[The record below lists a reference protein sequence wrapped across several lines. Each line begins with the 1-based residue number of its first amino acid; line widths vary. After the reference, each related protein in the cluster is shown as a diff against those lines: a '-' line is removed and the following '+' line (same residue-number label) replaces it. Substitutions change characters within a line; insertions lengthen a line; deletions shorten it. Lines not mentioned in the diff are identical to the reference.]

1 MTLHPLYSDE
11 KPPERF
17 TYPFGYE
24 PHPLC
29 QQAATEVQTYIA
41 SHKELQ
47 DDADRGKMFGVLVC
61 EQQGQLVFL
70 AAYSGLLAGR
80 NDWDYFV
87 PPVFDAQQP
96 DGYFKQ
102 EERAISAMR
111 AETDRESRKQR
122 SQKLQR
128 WLFDQYRMLNAEGQ
142 SSLLVDIWQGYYR
155 DRVVRK
161 FPLPPGGTG
170 DCCAPKL
177 LQYAYQHGLQPR
189 CMAEFW
195 WGQSPRQEI
204 RHHLQYYPACS
215 GKCKPVLSW
224 MLKGLN
230 VDPDPDT
237 LSHPRK
243 PIAIVYEDDSLLV
256 VDKPSG
262 VLSVPGRNETYS
274 VETVM
279 REHYPDSY
287 VAHRLDMGTSGLLI
301 VAKTLDSYR
310 NLQDQFLH
318 HEVRKRYVAVLEPL
332 AAGQIP
338 CPAKGTIRLPMRPDM
353 TNRPLQ
359 MVDMEHGKTAVT
371 NYEFIDSNTVSLTPH
386 TGRTHQLR
394 VHCAHPD
401 GLGRPIQGDELYGHT
416 GPTTS
421 RIHPDDTD
429 RLMLHAAEIWFR
441 HPVTNQPMH
450 FVLPLRHDKLHLI

>member
-1 MTLHPLYSDE
+1 MT
-11 KPPERF
+11 
-17 TYPFGYE
+17 
-24 PHPLC
+24 
-29 QQAATEVQTYIA
+29 
-41 SHKELQ
+41 
-47 DDADRGKMFGVLVC
+47 
-61 EQQGQLVFL
+61 
-70 AAYSGLLAGR
+70 
-80 NDWDYFV
+80 
-87 PPVFDAQQP
+87 
-96 DGYFKQ
+96 
-102 EERAISAMR
+102 

-142 SSLLVDIWQGYYR
+142 SSQLVDIWQGYYR

-279 REHYPDSY
+279 RERYPDSY

-301 VAKTLDSYR
+301 VAKTLDAYR
-310 NLQDQFLH
+310 DLQDQFLH
-318 HEVRKRYVAVLEPL
+318 HEVRKRYVALLEPP
-332 AAGQIP
+332 AAGQVL

-371 NYEFIDSNTVSLTPH
+371 DYEFIDSNTVSLTPH

-416 GPTTS
+416 NPTTS

-450 FVLPLRHDKLHLI
+450 FVLPFRHDKLHLI